1 MRNETRQLTALRR
14 YYLVPIWSFRVFGV
28 IFTAISLLVTPSNF
42 LFSNSEPTGGDAA
55 FAALTVIFIVVGCG
69 IYFGATRILRSYRR
83 ALGLR

>member
-1 MRNETRQLTALRR
+1 
-14 YYLVPIWSFRVFGV
+14 
-28 IFTAISLLVTPSNF
+28 